1 VRIPE
6 DQLDFTFVRSS
17 GAGGQNVNKVNS
29 CAQLRFHVDSASWM
43 PHEVRQRF
51 AERYRN
57 RINKDG
63 YFVMESQEHRTQTA
77 NRQTALHKLQ
87 ANVLEVWPRPKV
99 RRQRT
104 GLTKKGK
111 EIRKEQKRHL
121 KRKKESRRRV
131 DF

>member
-1 VRIPE
+1 
-6 DQLDFTFVRSS
+6 
-17 GAGGQNVNKVNS
+17 
-29 CAQLRFHVDSASWM
+29 M

-63 YFVMESQEHRTQTA
+63 YYVTESQEHRTQTA
-77 NRQTALHKLQ
+77 NRQTALAKLQ
-87 ANVLEVWPRPKV
+87 ANVLAVWPRPKV
-99 RRQRT
+99 RQQRT
-104 GLTKKGK
+104 GITKKGK